1 MATVNK
7 PIVSFGK
14 LVAGMDHPN
23 LLDVQLRA
31 FETLLQ
37 TDAAAREREDV
48 GLERVFNEI
57 FPISDVNGNFSLEY
71 VRYALGEPKYDME
84 ECMERDMTYA
94 APLKATL
101 RLVVWED
108 IGDERRPKDIIE
120 KEVYLGD
127 LPVLTPLG
135 TFIINGAERV
145 IVSQLHRSPG
155 VVFEETTHPNG
166 SKLFSARI
174 IPFRGSW
181 VEFTIDIHD
190 VVAVHI
196 DKKKK
201 FPATAL
207 LRTVGYSRDADILS
221 VFFNRDTVALASL
234 AGEGTRE
241 GRRGEVFHGF
251 LAADVPDP
259 AVLGPEG
266 PRLYRDV
273 VVPGTGEVFERGSR
287 LTPAAYRALTEGG
300 VYSLPVIA
308 SALLARAG
316 DEVNAEVI
324 GRLQRA
330 GIESVQLFRTQGQ
343 TGTSLRA
350 TLAKDPTRGTLDSLF
365 AIHNLV
371 RPGTAPAPDVW
382 TEDEYF
388 EGGDTIMHVAD
399 FLRAWSERDSAPS
412 DPSSREAQ
420 RSAEER
426 MLRYAQERGIRYVW
440 ENFREERA
448 EKTARPSRVLVYELN
463 RVVQVYSQVWRLL
476 FQPRATL
483 VVSGDLADGGSATA
497 RSDYSEYLEETLNKR
512 YDLGRVGRYK
522 INQRLS
528 DAFRSLDFAVPP
540 AGMTALTAQDVL
552 AILYNLVELHEGR
565 GYTDDIDHLGNRR
578 VRSVGELIANQF
590 SVGLS
595 RMARLVRERMSIV
608 SDPDKINIDDLVNA
622 RTVSAVIQQFF
633 GSSQLSQFMD
643 QTNPLAEMTHKRRLS
658 ALGPGGLTRERAGF
672 EVRDVHYSHYG
683 RMCPIET
690 PEGPNIGLINSLTTY
705 SRINDLGFIE
715 TPYRKVVRAVVQ
727 YPATVKLDDAVR
739 LVLGERSKVF
749 AKKGE
754 EVDAARG
761 REVFRAMIVG
771 AELAEDVLDWTP
783 LFPRMLAGEIP
794 QPEWDAA
801 FVTLTVLARRG
812 ERVTEELADRIAAQ
826 PVNLVR
832 VVSRRAG
839 AAARGVAPEAIR
851 NPASLPVRVFAP
863 KSAAVLAVPGT
874 VLTPEVVDAIHA
886 RQMEGL
892 APADFGD
899 TPDEVALDFVTGVA
913 ALSPEGDVGRIPVGT
928 KAPVIHVTPVVTRIT
943 AWLSANEEE
952 NARIAQANAPL
963 GPDFTFTNEFILCRE
978 RGDFPLLRPDEIDF
992 MDVAP
997 DQLVSIAAALIP
1009 FLEHDDANRA
1019 LMGSNMQRQA
1029 VPLLFPDAPL
1039 VGTGLEHVI
1048 AVDSGAVVVARRGGV
1063 VKEVTADHI
1072 VVDAGGEGLTGD
1084 EPLRRLAQFDR
1095 YRMKKYWRTNQDTA
1109 LNQRPLVFPG
1119 QQVKKGDVLA
1129 DGASTDGGELAL
1141 GRNLLVAFMPWYG
1154 NNFEDAIIL
1163 SDRLVRDDV
1172 YTSIHI
1178 QELELQVRDT
1188 KRGMEEIT
1196 REIPNVAEE
1205 SLVDLDER
1213 GVVRIGARVKAGD
1226 ILVGKITP
1234 KGETEL
1240 SPEEKLLTAI
1250 FGEKAKDVKD
1260 SSLKVPPGVEGT
1272 VIDVKIFSRRIDDPI
1287 LEKERGQKIGE
1298 LRTFERNEIQRI
1310 GEARDEEV
1318 KELIRGKEAALF
1330 LKKGTVEPYFNEGTV
1345 LSDEVVDALDLGEVD
1360 LTTLKVTDRATNEQ
1374 LRRLIDESKRR
1385 IERVRQ
1391 KTENQIDKVF
1401 QPDELPPGVVQLVKV
1416 YLAEKRKISVGDK
1429 MAGRHGNKGII
1440 ARIVPAEDM
1449 PVMPD
1454 GTPVDVCLNPLGVPS
1469 RMNVGQILE
1478 THLGW
1483 ASRVL
1488 GFESKTPVF
1497 QGASEDE
1504 IGVLIRL
1511 AGVVW
1516 AGRALGVTAQ
1526 PPTFTVDDVR
1536 AIAHAAHALEEGS
1549 EPEPR
1554 PEIGIGRPVDRLLV
1568 GDRVPAEVREKLAPL
1583 PAYLV
1588 AAAREVAAMKEAD
1601 FETLYPAA
1609 AALAAAGGKPK
1620 AGDTLVNAALE
1631 EHMAAAGLTPGGKV
1645 WMRDGRSGN
1654 TFESPVTIGAI
1665 YMLKLSHLVDDKIH
1679 ARSIGPY
1686 SLVTQQPLA
1695 GKAQFGGQR
1704 FGEMEVWALE
1714 AYGAAH
1720 TLQEILTVKSDDVN
1734 GRSRVYEAIVKGEN
1748 LPEPGL
1754 PESFNVLV
1762 KELQALGISV
1772 TLGS

>member
-1 MATVNK
+1 LATVNK

-14 LVAGMDHPN
+14 LVAGMEHPN

-155 VVFEETTHPNG
+155 VVFEENTHPNG

-207 LRTVGYSRDADILS
+207 LRTVGYSRDADILG
-221 VFFNRDTVALASL
+221 VFFGRQQVALAGI
-234 AGEGTRE
+234 AGEGVRE

-251 LAADVPDP
+251 LAEDVPDP
-259 AVLGPEG
+259 ALLGAEG

-273 VVPGTGEVFERGSR
+273 VIPGTGEVFERGAR
-287 LTPAAYRALTEGG
+287 LTQAAWRSLRDGG
-300 VYSLPVIA
+300 VYSIPVLP

-316 DEVNAEVI
+316 DEVNAEVV
-324 GRLQRA
+324 GRLTRA
-330 GIESVQLFRTQGQ
+330 GIESVALFRPQGQ

-382 TEDEYF
+382 TEDEF
-388 EGGDTIMHVAD
+388 FGDTDSIMHVGD
-399 FLRAWSERDSAPS
+399 FLRAWAERDTAPS
-412 DPSSREAQ
+412 DPNSREAQ

-426 MLRYAQERGIRYVW
+426 MLRYAQERGIKYVW
-440 ENFREERA
+440 ESFREERS

-476 FQPRATL
+476 FQPRASL
-483 VVSGDLADGGSATA
+483 VVSGDLADGGAVTA

-522 INQRLS
+522 INQRLA
-528 DAFRSLDFAVPP
+528 DAFRSLHFSVPP

-552 AILYNLVELHEGR
+552 AILFNLVELHEGR

-715 TPYRKVVRAVVQ
+715 TPYRKVVRAVLR
-727 YPATVKLDDAVR
+727 YPSTVKLDEAVR
-739 LVLGERSKVF
+739 LVLGERGKVF
-749 AKKGE
+749 AKRGE
-754 EVDAARG
+754 ELDAARG
-761 REVFRAMIVG
+761 REVFRGMIVG
-771 AELAEDVLDWTP
+771 AELAEDVPDWSA
-783 LFPRMLAGEIP
+783 LFPRMIAGELP
-794 QPEWDAA
+794 QTEWEAA
-801 FVTLTVLARRG
+801 FAAMPLLARRG
-812 ERVTEELADRIAAQ
+812 ERVTEDLADRISAQ

-851 NPASLPVRVFAP
+851 NPVSLPVRVFTP
-863 KSAAVLAVPGT
+863 KTAAILAVPGT
-874 VLTPEVVDAIHA
+874 VLEADVVESIYA

-892 APADFGD
+892 VESEFGD
-899 TPDEVALDFVTGVA
+899 TPDEVRLDFVSGVA
-913 ALSPEGDVGRIPVGT
+913 ALSPEGDVGRVAVGT
-928 KAPVIHVTPVVTRIT
+928 RPAMTHVTPVVTRIT

-963 GPDFTFTNEFILCRE
+963 AADGTFTNEFILCRE

-997 DQLVSIAAALIP
+997 DQLVSVAAALIP

-1039 VGTGLEHVI
+1039 VGTGLEQVI
-1048 AVDSGAVVVARRGGV
+1048 AVDSGAVVVARRAGV
-1063 VKEVTADHI
+1063 IKEVTADYI
-1072 VVDAGGEGLTGD
+1072 VVDAGTEGGGVPGD

-1109 LNQRPLVFPG
+1109 LNQRPLVHLG
-1119 QQVKKGDVLA
+1119 QRVNKGDVLA

-1154 NNFEDAIIL
+1154 NNFEDAIVL
-1163 SDRLVRDDV
+1163 SEKLVKDDV

-1310 GEARDEEV
+1310 GEARDEEI
-1318 KELIRGKEAALF
+1318 KELIRGKEVALF
-1330 LKKGTVEPYFNEGTV
+1330 LKKGTVEPFFNEGTQ
-1345 LSDEVVDALDLGEVD
+1345 LTGEVVEALDLGEVD
-1360 LTTLKVTDRATNEQ
+1360 LTTLKVTDRTTNEQ
-1374 LRRLIDESKRR
+1374 LRRLVDESKRR

-1440 ARIVPAEDM
+1440 ARIVPEEDM
-1449 PVMPD
+1449 PFMPD

-1511 AGVVW
+1511 AGVTW
-1516 AGRALGVTAQ
+1516 ASRALGVTSAM
-1526 PPTFTVDDVR
+1526 PPQFDVDDAR
-1536 AIAHAAHALEEGS
+1536 AIAHAAHALEESG

-1554 PEIGIGRPVDRLLV
+1554 PETGIGRPVDRLLSEN
-1568 GDRVPAEVREKLAPL
+1568 VPAEISEKLRPL
-1583 PAYLV
+1583 ADYLV
-1588 AAAREVAAMKEAD
+1588 AAGRELAERKEGD
-1601 FETLYPAA
+1601 FATLFPAA
-1609 AALAAAGGKPK
+1609 AALAGETGGENP
-1620 AGDTLVNAALE
+1620 VNAALE

-1772 TLGS
+1772 TLGN

>member
-1 MATVNK
+1 ME
-7 PIVSFGK
+7 
-14 LVAGMDHPN
+14 MPN
-23 LLDVQLRA
+23 LLDVQVRA
-31 FETLLQ
+31 FQTLLQ
-37 TDAAAREREDV
+37 TEAAIQEREDV

-57 FPISDVNGNFSLEY
+57 FPISDVNGNFSLEF
-71 VRYALGEPKYDME
+71 VRYSLGEPKYDIE

-101 RLVVWED
+101 RLIVWEEV
-108 IGDERRPKDIIE
+108 GDERRPKDIIE

-127 LPVLTPLG
+127 LPLLTTLG
-135 TFIINGAERV
+135 TFIVNGAERV

-155 VVFEETTHPNG
+155 VVFEETIHPNG

-190 VVAVHI
+190 VVSVHI

-207 LRTVGYSRDADILS
+207 LRAVGYSRDSDILEL
-221 VFFNRDTVALASL
+221 FFNRANVPVTSLEKETVRDS
-234 AGEGTRE
+234 
-241 GRRGEVFHGF
+241 RRSADAFLGF
-251 LAADVPDP
+251 LAEDVPDP
-259 AVLGPEG
+259 ASLGEDG
-266 PRLYRDV
+266 ALLYRDV
-273 VVPGTGEVFERGSR
+273 ILPKTGELFERGTR
-287 LTPAAYRALTEGG
+287 LTEAAYNAIREAGIGSVPIAGGNLLGQAGEELT
-300 VYSLPVIA
+300 SDL
-308 SALLARAG
+308 
-316 DEVNAEVI
+316 I

-330 GIESVQLFRTQGQ
+330 GLEKISIYRPQVHG
-343 TGTSLRA
+343 GTTLRA
-350 TLAKDPTRGTLDSLF
+350 TIAKDPTRGTIDSLF
-365 AIHNLV
+365 AIHNLL
-371 RPGTAPAPDVW
+371 RPGTAPAPEVW
-382 TEDEYF
+382 SEEEFLASIDQVVH
-388 EGGDTIMHVAD
+388 ISD
-399 FLRAWSERDSAPS
+399 FLRVWAEAEEASPETVG
-412 DPSSREAQ
+412 REQ
-420 RSAEER
+420 RSTEER
-426 MLRYAQERGIRYVW
+426 MVRFAQERGIRYVW
-440 ENFREERA
+440 ESFRDERT
-448 EKTARPSRVLVYELN
+448 EKGAKAPKVLVYDLP
-463 RVVQVYSQVWRLL
+463 RVLTVYSGVWRLL
-476 FQPRATL
+476 FQPRSSL
-483 VVSGDLADGGSATA
+483 VVRGDLTPGQPNA
-497 RSDYSEYLEETLNKR
+497 RFDYGEYSEEALNKR

-522 INQRLS
+522 INQRLQS
-528 DAFRSLDFAVPP
+528 AFESLGFSAPP

-552 AILYNLVELHEGR
+552 ALLRQLVELHEGR
-565 GYTDDIDHLGNRR
+565 GFTDDIDHLGNRR

-643 QTNPLAEMTHKRRLS
+643 QTNPLAELTHKRRLS

-705 SRINDLGFIE
+705 SQINDLGFIE
-715 TPYRKVVRAVVQ
+715 TPYRKVVRTVLR
-727 YPATVKLDDAVR
+727 YPSEVTLQESLR
-739 LVLGERSKVF
+739 LVIGERSKVF
-749 AKKGE
+749 AKAGE
-754 EVDAARG
+754 TIDADKG
-761 REVFRAMIVG
+761 RETFRQMIIG
-771 AELAEDVLDWTP
+771 GELAEDVRDWGSVHE
-783 LFPRMLAGEIP
+783 RMLSGEIP
-794 QPEWDAA
+794 QTEWPEV
-801 FVTLTVLARRG
+801 FEQVPVLAKRG
-812 ERVTEELADRIAAQ
+812 EQITEALAKRIADQ

-839 AAARGVAPEAIR
+839 AEARGVAPETIR
-851 NPASLPVRVFAP
+851 NAVSLPVQLFKPRGAAYLAP
-863 KSAAVLAVPGT
+863 PGT
-874 VLTPEVVDAIHA
+874 VLTTDVTRRLYEAQI
-886 RQMEGL
+886 EGL
-892 APADFGD
+892 VETEAPEDS
-899 TPDEVALDFVTGVA
+899 EVLGQVGFDYTAGVPALVLG
-913 ALSPEGDVGRIPVGT
+913 SEVGRITLQPSAT
-928 KAPVIHVTPVVTRIT
+928 PTFVTPVVTRIT

-952 NARIAQANAPL
+952 AARIAQANAPITDV
-963 GPDFTFTNEFILCRE
+963 GNFENEFVLCRE
-978 RGDFPLLRPDEIDF
+978 RGDFPLLRPDEIDY

-997 DQLVSIAAALIP
+997 DQLVSVAAALIP

-1029 VPLLFPDAPL
+1029 VPLLFPEAPL
-1039 VGTGLEHVI
+1039 VGTGLEETAARDSGSVVI
-1048 AVDSGAVVVARRGGV
+1048 ARRAGV
-1063 VKEVTADHI
+1063 VQEVTADHI
-1072 VVDAGGEGLTGD
+1072 LIDTGTAQSSTAN

-1109 LNQRPLVFPG
+1109 INQRPLVRKGEVVQRG
-1119 QQVKKGDVLA
+1119 QILA
-1129 DGASTDGGELAL
+1129 DGASTDRGELAL

-1154 NNFEDAIIL
+1154 HNFEDAIVL
-1163 SDRLVRDDV
+1163 SERLVRDDV
-1172 YTSIHI
+1172 FTSIHI

-1205 SLVDLDER
+1205 SLIDLDER
-1213 GVVRIGARVKAGD
+1213 GVIRVGARVKAGD

-1272 VIDVKIFSRRIDDPI
+1272 VIDVKVFSRRIDDPL
-1287 LEKERGQKIGE
+1287 LEKEHGQRIGE
-1298 LRTFERNEIQRI
+1298 LRTYERAEILRI
-1310 GEARDEEV
+1310 SEARDEEIGD
-1318 KELIRGKEAALF
+1318 LIRGKEVALF
-1330 LKKGTVEPYFNEGTV
+1330 LKRGTVEPYFTDGTKLNDKVVNE
-1345 LSDEVVDALDLGEVD
+1345 LDLNEVD
-1360 LTTLKVTDRATNEQ
+1360 LTTLKVTDRETNER
-1374 LRRLIDESKRR
+1374 LRGLIDESKRR

-1391 KTENQIDKVF
+1391 RTEEQIDKVF

-1440 ARIVPAEDM
+1440 ARIVPEEDM
-1449 PVMPD
+1449 PFMPD

-1483 ASRVL
+1483 VARVL
-1488 GFESKTPVF
+1488 GFEAKTPVF

-1504 IGVLIRL
+1504 IGTLLRF
-1511 AGVVW
+1511 AGAIW
-1516 AGRALGVTAQ
+1516 AREALGIEHPAPDFDLADIRMMAEAVREV
-1526 PPTFTVDDVR
+1526 PVD
-1536 AIAHAAHALEEGS
+1536 
-1549 EPEPR
+1549 EPLPLG
-1554 PEIGIGRPVDRLLV
+1554 GIGRSL
-1568 GDRVPAEVREKLAPL
+1568 DRVAGSSSLKGSAAEKVKMLRK
-1583 PAYLV
+1583 YLV
-1588 AAAREVAAMKEAD
+1588 AAAAELAARNETEKSLEEV
-1601 FETLYPAA
+1601 FPAA
-1609 AALAAAGGKPK
+1609 AALRSSKGVEGLDAAI
-1620 AGDTLVNAALE
+1620 E
-1631 EHMAAAGLTPGGKV
+1631 EHMAAAGLTTGGKV
-1645 WMRDGRSGN
+1645 RLRDGRSGER
-1654 TFESPVTIGAI
+1654 FMSPVTVGAI